1 MWKKQLL
8 KLSPQAKLALENNAK
23 GINSPFVLSAKGT
36 KIGVHNWSHGV
47 KEQSNYYLSPRNA
60 VKVFAEKLTDYSD
73 PQRPQGEQDIIAV
86 MVTSGDIDE
95 FIVKLEKVRVLLAE
109 PAFKQALDYAKSSK
123 SLQETKMIKTPTIS
137 YPAFSDQADIT
148 PSANRA
154 MQSILR
160 NSASGVSAKNIADP
174 MMAISQL
181 LQKKAEREKQNQQK
195 VTQMLAA
202 SAEVYSFITRGRL
215 EQAEIEMQLNV
226 PSDSYIYTACVLFI
240 GGDLSSIKGMLVD
253 VY

>member
-1 MWKKQLL
+1 MWKKQVLT
-8 KLSPQAKLALENNAK
+8 LSPQAKLAIENNAK

-73 PQRPQGEQDIIAV
+73 PQRPQGEQEMVAL
-86 MVTSGDIDE
+86 MVTSGDMDE
-95 FIVKLEKVRVLLAE
+95 FIAKLEKVRVLLAE

-137 YPAFSDQADIT
+137 YPAFGGQADIT

-160 NSASGVSAKNIADP
+160 NSASGVNAKNIADP
-174 MMAISQL
+174 MTAIQSL

-195 VTQMLAA
+195 VTQMLTT
-202 SAEVYSFITRGRL
+202 SAEVYAFITRGRL
-215 EQAEIEMQLNV
+215 EQAEMEMQLNI
-226 PSDSYIYTACVLFI
+226 PSDSNIYTACVLFI
-240 GGDLSSIKGMLVD
+240 GDDLSSIRGMLVD